1 MLAHIRTQEWYEG
14 YLALLPLRVRDE
26 NLQWGMREILSV
38 LKTRY
43 AEAETREQRSC
54 LTLAMLLFADPLM
67 LPVPIETDLWP
78 DKLYDEIREVFHQR
92 RREVGIV

>member
-1 MLAHIRTQEWYEG
+1 M
-14 YLALLPLRVRDE
+14 RDE

-43 AEAETREQRSC
+43 AAAETREQRSYIV
-54 LTLAMLLFADPLM
+54 LAMLLFADPLM
-67 LPVPIETDLWP
+67 LPVPIETDLWT